1 MHGPAA
7 LLSDGSHQGAPFVSS
22 QLSRRPRPVDPG
34 DAPAASGVAPQA
46 AETQADGAERRRH
59 PRIRVDAAAGETVA
73 TALRSAER
81 RQDDRR
87 QGERQGSGGL
97 RDNVGWTVA
106 KDRGRR
112 LGDRLKPRFKRS
124 RIIVLGIAMVA
135 GGIAAYIASQAGH
148 PAPPPVVAAAPAATT
163 QVLVA
168 SQEITVGQRLS
179 AASMAWAAWPEQALQ
194 SDFITAA
201 VTPAA
206 MTDMAGLVARVGFSP
221 GDPIRRAKLAEG
233 RGGYLST
240 ALDGDLRGVSVVVTA
255 EAASGGFISADDRV
269 DVVLTRTTSNGVGET
284 ISRSQTILHNVRVL
298 AINTKAGEPGGE
310 KQRDA
315 PFAGQ
320 AIATLALAPSD
331 ADLVIGAAATGK
343 LSLLLRSGIDSAATG
358 DNARTPD
365 SLNQTIR
372 MLSPFWLK

>member
-1 MHGPAA
+1 M
-7 LLSDGSHQGAPFVSS
+7 SS

-34 DAPAASGVAPQA
+34 DAPEASGVAPQA
-46 AETQADGAERRRH
+46 AEAQGDGAERRRH
-59 PRIRVDAAAGETVA
+59 PRIRLDAAAGETVA

-112 LGDRLKPRFKRS
+112 LGDRLKPRLKRS

-135 GGIAAYIASQAGH
+135 GGIAAYIASQAAH

-179 AASMAWAAWPEQALQ
+179 AASMAWVAWPEQALQ

-201 VTPAA
+201 VTPRA

-221 GDPIRRAKLAEG
+221 GDPIRREKLVEG

-240 ALDGDLRGVSVVVTA
+240 ALDGDLRGVSVAVTA
-255 EAASGGFISADDRV
+255 EAASGGFIGADDRV

-284 ISRSQTILHNVRVL
+284 ISRSQTILHDVRVL
-298 AINTKAGEPGGE
+298 AINTKAGEPGDE
-310 KQRDA
+310 KQRNA
-315 PFAGQ
+315 PFTGQ

-343 LSLLLRSGIDSAATG
+343 ISLLLRSGIEPAGTG
-358 DNARTPD
+358 DNARKPD